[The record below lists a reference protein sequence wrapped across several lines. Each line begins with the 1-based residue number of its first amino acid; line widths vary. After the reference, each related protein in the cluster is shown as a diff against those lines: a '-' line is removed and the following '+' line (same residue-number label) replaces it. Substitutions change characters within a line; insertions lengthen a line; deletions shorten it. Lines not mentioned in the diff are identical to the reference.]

1 MKVLQTLNN
10 LVGAVV
16 SLAVLGVLAVAAW
29 FGYHTFYTRHA
40 LERDL
45 EAKQKEI
52 VALNE
57 ELDAKRREITR
68 LETAMRLLKV
78 DHRVAYLDVLKQAG
92 SAKDGNLTTTF
103 RFTEVNPEGKPLQ
116 ENREFTVRGDMVH
129 VDALVVKFDDKSI
142 EEGDPLRSTSLC
154 LFKRIYGD
162 KQKPEEAYAL
172 DREGAQPAAYR
183 GGKETTDF
191 ERRIWEGFWD
201 YANDAEKQSKA
212 GIRAAHGQGVFQ
224 KMVPGKRYRLQLRA
238 SDGLSVVPEDLP
250 PKTGGQAF

>member
-1 MKVLQTLNN
+1 MKTLQAFSS
-10 LVGAVV
+10 LVGTVV
-16 SLAVLGVLAVAAW
+16 SLVILAVLAGAAW
-29 FGYHTFYTRHA
+29 LGYHTFYTRHS

-52 VALNE
+52 VALSQ

-78 DHRVAYLDVLKQAG
+78 DRRVAYLDVLRQAG
-92 SAKDGNLTTTF
+92 SAKDGTLTTTF
-103 RFTEVNPEGKPLQ
+103 RFTEVTPEGKPLH
-116 ENREFTVRGDMVH
+116 ENREFTVHGDMVH

-162 KQKPEEAYAL
+162 KQRPDEAFVI

-183 GGKETTDF
+183 GGKEASEF
-191 ERRIWEGFWD
+191 ERQIWAQFWD

-224 KMVPGKRYRLQLRA
+224 KMVPGKRYRVQLRA
-238 SDGLSVVPEDLP
+238 SDGLSIVPEDLP
-250 PKTGGQAF
+250 AKSAGPAF